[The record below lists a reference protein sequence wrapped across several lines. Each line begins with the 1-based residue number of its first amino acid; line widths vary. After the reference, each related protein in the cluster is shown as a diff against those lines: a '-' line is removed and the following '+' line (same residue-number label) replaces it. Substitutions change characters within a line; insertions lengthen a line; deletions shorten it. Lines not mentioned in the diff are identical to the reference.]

1 MPKNPTSSRI
11 NDIHTP
17 EAMEQRRIRI
27 RLTMAAVA
35 YEFYSES
42 IMSDGDF
49 DALSKRVN
57 PDIETGHPTIDWF
70 FSEHFQPDT
79 GMWIHDHPELDKCK
93 RHYEYMRRIG
103 AYAEKDP
110 ENPYGI

>member
-1 MPKNPTSSRI
+1 MPKSPTSSRI

-17 EAMEQRRIRI
+17 EAVEQRRIRI

-42 IMSDGDF
+42 IMSDADF
-49 DALSKRVN
+49 DALSNMVDGN
-57 PDIETGHPTIDWF
+57 IETGHATLDWF
-70 FSEHFQPDT
+70 FADSFQPDT
-79 GMWIHDHPELDKCK
+79 GMWVHDHPELDKCK
-93 RHYEYMRRIG
+93 RHYEYLRDLG
-103 AYAEKDP
+103 TFAGKDP